1 MSELELWEAYSLR
14 NPSFN
19 GDGNITMS
27 AAGLR
32 KLFRQTWSIA
42 HDTGYR
48 AGVKA
53 EAKRH
58 DLKEEL
64 RTRRQ
69 SKSRS
74 GTGTGF
80 GIFDDIFKNI

>member
-1 MSELELWEAYSLR
+1 MTEQELWEAYSTR

-32 KLFRQTWSIA
+32 KLFKQTWSIA

-48 AGVKA
+48 AGVKS

-69 SKSRS
+69 SK
-74 GTGTGF
+74 TGTGF